1 MDVLEPS
8 KHLIYKELHVIV
20 GQSLR
25 ADNVVQVGAHQVSD
39 EVNLLEGLQGVP
51 MVERVKQSDDV
62 LVVHVLQKAQLAER
76 SLGMGGSLKGTIKF
90 LDGYLCVGYSVDCR
104 TAKINNR
111 MKSSSARVVSFHDM
125 KSSRSFACVTHCHT
139 YQTRP

>member
-8 KHLIYKELHVIV
+8 KHLVHKELHVIV

-25 ADNVVQVGAHQVSD
+25 ADDVVQVGAHQVGD
-39 EVNLLEGLQGVP
+39 QVDLLEGLQGVP
-51 MVERVKQSDDV
+51 VVERVEQSDDV
-62 LVVHVLQKAQLAER
+62 LMVHVLQQPQFAES
-76 SLGMGGSLKGTIKF
+76 SLGMGGSLKRTIKF
-90 LDGYLCVGYSVDCR
+90 LDGYLCVGYSVYCR

-111 MKSSSARVVSFHDM
+111 MKSSSARVVSLVEW
-125 KSSRSFACVTHCHT
+125 KSSRSFACVTRCHT

>member
-8 KHLIYKELHVIV
+8 KHLIHKELHVII

-25 ADNVVQVGAHQVSD
+25 ADDVVQVGSHQVRYQVD
-39 EVNLLEGLQGVP
+39 LLEGLQGVP
-51 MVERVKQSDDV
+51 MVERVKQSDNV
-62 LVVHVLQKAQLAER
+62 LVVHVLQQPQLAER
-76 SLGMGGSLKGTIKF
+76 SFGMGGSLKRTIKF
-90 LDGYLCVGYSVDCR
+90 LDGYLCVGYSVDCG

-111 MKSSSARVVSFHDM
+111 MKSSSARVVSFDDM
-125 KSSRSFACVTHCHT
+125 KSSRSFACVTRCHT